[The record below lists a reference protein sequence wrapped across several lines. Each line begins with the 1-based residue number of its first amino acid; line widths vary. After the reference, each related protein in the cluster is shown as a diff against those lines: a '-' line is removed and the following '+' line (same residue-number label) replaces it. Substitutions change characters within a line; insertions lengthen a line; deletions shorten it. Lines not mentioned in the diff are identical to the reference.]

1 MSARDTS
8 NPEIRTSKPV
18 SFLTWRK
25 ATASTRRLALATLG
39 AIVLA
44 AAVVN
49 LVPAIERFAL
59 SRPPTCMLK
68 IATNVPCM
76 GCRGTRAGFAFAHG
90 KIGQSAALN
99 PLAASLGIAVSGW
112 SVLTGVFGRI
122 PELRLGKS
130 AQKLAWIAFGF
141 ALLGNWIYVIAAGG

>member
-1 MSARDTS
+1 MSEPAPPRA
-8 NPEIRTSKPV
+8 
-18 SFLTWRK
+18 LTWRK
-25 ATASTRRLALATLG
+25 ATLSGRRLALGTLA
-39 AIVLA
+39 AIILA
-44 AAVVN
+44 AATVN

-90 KIGQSAALN
+90 KIGQAMAFN
-99 PLAASLGIAVSGW
+99 PLAATLGLVVSGW
-112 SVLTGVFGRI
+112 SILTGVFGRV

-130 AQKLAWIAFGF
+130 ARKLAWIAAGF